1 MEAGGLCCRFEVG
14 VRAFLFASSFSLI
27 LNLLRD
33 FYITVARALHY
44 SESEFT
50 LNYFW
55 DCLQIA
61 QKLVKYLERE
71 VVNKVYERFLKEFM
85 DILIMVKMREGEV
98 SGYDI
103 LTYFHGKFDLLVSP
117 GTVYSV
123 LYSMERKGLIKAQGV
138 EKKRIYTLTT
148 KGEATIKA
156 IQESSEVL
164 ESFLARLLEKKE
176 SIPTQ
181 VM

>member
-1 MEAGGLCCRFEVG
+1 
-14 VRAFLFASSFSLI
+14 
-27 LNLLRD
+27 
-33 FYITVARALHY
+33 
-44 SESEFT
+44 
-50 LNYFW
+50 
-55 DCLQIA
+55 
-61 QKLVKYLERE
+61 VKYLERE

-85 DILIMVKMREGEV
+85 DILIMVKMRQGEV

-117 GTVYSV
+117 GTVYAV

-138 EKKRIYTLTT
+138 DRKRIYTLTT

-176 SIPTQ
+176 PIPTQ

>member
-1 MEAGGLCCRFEVG
+1 
-14 VRAFLFASSFSLI
+14 
-27 LNLLRD
+27 
-33 FYITVARALHY
+33 
-44 SESEFT
+44 
-50 LNYFW
+50 
-55 DCLQIA
+55 
-61 QKLVKYLERE
+61 VKGLERE
-71 VVNKVYERFLKEFM
+71 VVNTVCERFLKEFM
-85 DILIMVKMREGEV
+85 DILIMVKMKQGET

-138 EKKRIYTLTT
+138 ERKRIYTLTT
-148 KGEATIKA
+148 KGEATVKA

-164 ESFLARLLEKKE
+164 ESFLARLLREKE
-176 SIPTQ
+176 PVINQ